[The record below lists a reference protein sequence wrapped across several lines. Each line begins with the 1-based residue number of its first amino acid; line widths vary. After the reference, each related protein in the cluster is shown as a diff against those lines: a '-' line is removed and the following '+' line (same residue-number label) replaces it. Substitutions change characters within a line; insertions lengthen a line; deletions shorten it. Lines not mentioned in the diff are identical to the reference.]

1 MKKDILKYA
10 FVNAFSTAAYIVV
23 LVSVLFNFPR
33 RFLEDAQ
40 TILAPMMMLM
50 VFVFSAAIT
59 ATLVLGRPIMWYLD
73 GKKKEALHL
82 FLYTLA
88 VFFIIILLVFGL
100 IVTKVIL

>member
-10 FVNAFSTAAYIVV
+10 FVNAFSTTAYIVV

-33 RFLEDAQ
+33 RFLEDAE
-40 TILAPMMMLM
+40 TILAPIMMLM

-88 VFFIIILLVFGL
+88 VFFVIILLIFSL
-100 IVTKVIL
+100 IVTKVIF